1 MMAALAAAH
10 YSYPHEILEY
20 PRAGHAL
27 GMLLPYYPGPAA
39 FEESLQPPGW
49 LPGFNGTSD
58 VSNPLARAAQW
69 PKLIAF
75 LRN

>member
-1 MMAALAAAH
+1 
-10 YSYPHEILEY
+10 
-20 PRAGHAL
+20 
-27 GMLLPYYPGPAA
+27 MLPPYYPGLAA
-39 FEESLQPPGW
+39 YEESLQPPVW
-49 LPGFNGTSD
+49 PPGFNGTSD